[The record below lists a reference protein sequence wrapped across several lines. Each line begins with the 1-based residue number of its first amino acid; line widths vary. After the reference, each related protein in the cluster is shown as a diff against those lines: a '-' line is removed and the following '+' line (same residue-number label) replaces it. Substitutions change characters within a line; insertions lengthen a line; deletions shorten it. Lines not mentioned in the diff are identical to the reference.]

1 MVIFF
6 FRLYNH
12 GTSFP
17 ATQDLPY
24 ELNTQR
30 SSQQDQSIEDEMFLQ
45 RASKLL
51 LKMWKRFKAQ
61 KIKNKS
67 QELES
72 QNFHEDVDD
81 TKLTNRYLYYPNR

>member
-1 MVIFF
+1 MGFF
-6 FRLYNH
+6 SFRLYNH

-17 ATQDLPY
+17 ATQQEY

-30 SSQQDQSIEDEMFLQ
+30 SSQQDQSVEDEMFLQ

-51 LKMWKRFKAQ
+51 LKMWKQFKAQ

-81 TKLTNRYLYYPNR
+81 TKLTNRYLYYPNG